1 METHEDDRVK
11 KEGRVQEG
19 LIRITHRYFGIIFR
33 QLAGYRVYPG
43 QVPVLMLVVKKEG
56 LSQSEISKELHIRPS
71 TVAVSMKRMEKSGLI
86 VRKPD
91 QKDQRIQRIYGTEKL
106 QAMYQELEALC
117 RRNEAILMEG
127 FSESEICLL
136 NRFFDQM
143 YENLGKLPVLDMECH
158 MKEEELEHV

>member
-1 METHEDDRVK
+1 MKTHEDDRAK
-11 KEGRVQEG
+11 KEGRVQDS

-33 QLAGYRVYPG
+33 QLAGYGVYPG

-56 LSQSEISKELHIRPS
+56 LSQSEISKELHIKPS

-91 QKDQRIQRIYGTEKL
+91 QKDQRILRIYGTEKL
-106 QAMYQELEALC
+106 QEMHQELDTLI

-143 YENLGKLPVLDMECH
+143 YENLSKLPVLDMED
-158 MKEEELEHV
+158 MKCQEKILQ

>member
-1 METHEDDRVK
+1 MKTHEDDRAK
-11 KEGRVQEG
+11 KEGRVQDS

-33 QLAGYRVYPG
+33 QLVGYGVYPG

-56 LSQSEISKELHIRPS
+56 LSQSEISKELHIKPS

-91 QKDQRIQRIYGTEKL
+91 QKDQRILRIYGTEKL
-106 QAMYQELEALC
+106 QEMHQELDTLI

-143 YENLGKLPVLDMECH
+143 YENLSKLPILDMED
-158 MKEEELEHV
+158 MKCQEKILQ